1 MYDDQSQRPRKFRCG
16 LVLMLH
22 EGEDQRLIDLIA
34 EQLPQVFIV
43 YRRLDA
49 RPLWITDEPPRGVKP

>member
-1 MYDDQSQRPRKFRCG
+1 
-16 LVLMLH
+16 MLH